1 MTIFVDT
8 SALNAVLDRDDDL
21 HSAARETWVR
31 ILSGDDQLLTSNYV
45 ILESW
50 ALVRNRLGMD
60 AVRALID
67 EVLPVIRV
75 HWITGEDHVG
85 AVQAVLAGDRRDLSL
100 VDCSSCVVMRR
111 LGLRDAFTFDEDFGE
126 QGFGTLPS

>member
-8 SALNAVLDRDDDL
+8 SALYAVLDRDDGL

-50 ALVRNRLGMD
+50 ALVQNRLGVD
-60 AVRALID
+60 AVRALND
-67 EVLPVIRV
+67 EMLPVIRV
-75 HWITGEDHVG
+75 HWISGEDHGG
-85 AVQAVLAGDRRDLSL
+85 AVQGVLAADRRDLSL
-100 VDCSSCVVMRR
+100 VDCSSFVVMRR
-111 LGLRDAFTFDEDFGE
+111 LGLRTVFAFDEDFRE
-126 QGFGTLPS
+126 QGFETLPP